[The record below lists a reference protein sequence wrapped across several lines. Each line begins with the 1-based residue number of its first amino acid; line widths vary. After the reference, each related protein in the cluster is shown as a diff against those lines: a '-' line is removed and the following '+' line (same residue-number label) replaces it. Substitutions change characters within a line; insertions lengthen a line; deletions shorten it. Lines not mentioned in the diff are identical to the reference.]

1 MSSTEYFRTF
11 VAITPSG
18 EILDAV
24 QEKVA
29 DLKRQLDSREIR
41 WERRDKWH
49 ITLRFL
55 GDVPSSEVPA
65 LSSALETACAAHGV
79 FSAKAVGV
87 GAFPSLKRPRILWT
101 GIEDQDGALASLQQ
115 AVAETS
121 TPFMAKEDEKRFRP
135 HLTIARIK
143 TEHRRILAQVEPAIQ
158 PWRNAEFGSWE
169 VDNVE
174 LWRSTLETGGSQ
186 YELLARF
193 PLRR

>member
-11 VAITPSG
+11 VAITPSD
-18 EILDAV
+18 EVLDAV

-29 DLKRQLDSREIR
+29 DLKHKLPSPEIR

-55 GDVPSSEVPA
+55 GDVLSSEVPA
-65 LSSALETACAAHGV
+65 LSTALETACATQGV
-79 FSAKAVGV
+79 FPAKAVGV
-87 GAFPSLKRPRILWT
+87 GAFPSLKRPRILWM
-101 GIEDQDGALASLQQ
+101 GIEDQDGALTSLQK

-121 TPFMAKEDEKRFRP
+121 APFMAKEDEKRFRP

-143 TEHRRILAQVEPAIQ
+143 TEHRRIPAQVEPAIQ
-158 PWRNAEFGSWE
+158 PWRSTDFGTWQ

-174 LWRSTLETGGSQ
+174 LWRSTLQASGSQ

-193 PLRR
+193 PLQR